1 MDELRVDVDPA
12 AGRIS
17 VWNNG
22 AGVPV
27 EIHKG
32 EGVYVPELIFGHLLT
47 SSNYDDAEKKV
58 TGGRNGYGAKL
69 ANIFSTEFVV
79 ETADGARKKRY
90 RQRFTNNMG
99 TAHPPS
105 ITPCSKSDNWTCVSF
120 VPDLP
125 KFGMTELEADAVALM
140 RKRAVDMA
148 GVLGRTVAVY
158 FNGARVP
165 VRSFSEYVKL
175 FLPPDTPRA
184 SLKVN
189 DRWEVA
195 VAPSD
200 GQFCQVSFVNA
211 IATTKGGT
219 HVNVV
224 VDQVAKSIA
233 DALAKKHRGSGVKP
247 FMVKNYLAVFV
258 NAQIEN
264 PAFDS
269 QVREMERG
277 WRERGR
283 KGGRWMDLIFFLSSF
298 RFDHPPSH
306 THTPS
311 FLPFFFLP
319 DQRNPDPAPLVLWLH
334 LHPARQVPQGRRQR
348 GRRRARPLV
357 CHVQS

>member
-1 MDELRVDVDPA
+1 MDELRVDVDA
-12 AGRIS
+12 ASGRIS
-17 VWNNG
+17 VCNNG

-79 ETADGARKKRY
+79 ETADGSRRKAY
-90 RQRFTNNMG
+90 HQRFTGNMG
-99 TAHPPS
+99 TAHPPT
-105 ITPCSKSDNWTCVSF
+105 ITACGKTDNWTRVSF

-125 KFGMTELEADAVALM
+125 KFGMTSLEPDALALM
-140 RKRAVDMA
+140 HKRAVDMA
-148 GVLGRTVAVY
+148 GVLGRSVSVY
-158 FNGARVP
+158 FNGTRVP

-184 SLKVN
+184 SLKLG

-224 VDQVAKSIA
+224 VDQVAKSIS

-247 FMVKNYLAVFV
+247 FMVKNYLTVFV

-269 QVREMERG
+269 QVRRG
-277 WRERGR
+277 WEGKRG
-283 KGGRWMDLIFFLSSF
+283 
-298 RFDHPPSH
+298 
-306 THTPS
+306 
-311 FLPFFFLP
+311 FFFFFF
-319 DQRNPDPAPLVLWLH
+319 
-334 LHPARQVPQGRRQR
+334 
-348 GRRRARPLV
+348 
-357 CHVQS
+357 

>member
-99 TAHPPS
+99 IAHPPS

-283 KGGRWMDLIFFLSSF
+283 KGGRWMDLIFFCL
-298 RFDHPPSH
+298 RFVSITHPLTH
-306 THTPS
+306 THT
-311 FLPFFFLP
+311 FLP
-319 DQRNPDPAPLVLWLH
+319 PLLLSS
-334 LHPARQVPQGRRQR
+334 
-348 GRRRARPLV
+348 RPKKP
-357 CHVQS
+357 